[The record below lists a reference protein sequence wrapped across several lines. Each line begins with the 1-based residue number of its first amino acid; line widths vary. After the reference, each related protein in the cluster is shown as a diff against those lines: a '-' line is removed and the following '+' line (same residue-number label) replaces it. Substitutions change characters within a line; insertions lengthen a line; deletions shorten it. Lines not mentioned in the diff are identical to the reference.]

1 MHTLAAGCALL
12 VLGLA
17 AGSATAQDAAPQAQD
32 SYYLAARQALKARLV
47 EAPRTGPAKNVILF
61 IGDGM
66 GVSTLTAARI
76 LAGQRLG
83 VDGESYSLTM
93 DTLPYTA
100 LVRTYAHDAQV
111 SDSAPTATAMTTGVK
126 TRNDIIGLSQ
136 HAIVD
141 DCAGSRDKSVR
152 TLFEM
157 AETAGL
163 ATGVVSTARITHAT
177 PAAAYAHSANRD
189 WENDSEL
196 PAKAKAE
203 GCIDIARQMIEWPA
217 GNGFEVMLGGGRA
230 QFLTADQV
238 DVEDPGAKGLR
249 RDGRDLVA
257 AWRKANPKGAYVWNA
272 KGFDAVDPASTDKLL
287 GLFQRD
293 HMTYEGERAAD
304 PGGEPSLEDMT
315 AKAIAMLQRSPQGYV
330 LMIEAGRVDHAH
342 HEGLAG
348 RALEEAIALDAAVK
362 RALAMV
368 NLDETLVVVTADHSH
383 GLTISG
389 YPKRG
394 NPILGTVQGQSGKVA
409 KAPDGK
415 AYTTL
420 SYATGPGGVDGP
432 RADPATIDTTAPG
445 YRQPALVLSRSA
457 AHSGEDIALR
467 AIGPQAHLLQGTI
480 EQNLIFHV
488 MARALGGQVAREAQV
503 AGAID

>member
-1 MHTLAAGCALL
+1 MQTLVTGCALL
-12 VLGLA
+12 VLSA
-17 AGSATAQDAAPQAQD
+17 AVTPAVAQDAMPQAQD
-32 SYYLAARQALKARLV
+32 SYYVAARQSLKARLG

-126 TRNDIIGLSQ
+126 TRNDIIGLNQS
-136 HAIVD
+136 ATVD
-141 DCAGSRDKSVR
+141 DCAGSKDKTVQ
-152 TLFEM
+152 TLFEI

-177 PAAAYAHSANRD
+177 PAAAYAHVANRE
-189 WENDSEL
+189 WENDGEL
-196 PAKAKAE
+196 SAKAKAE
-203 GCIDIARQMIEWPA
+203 GCIDIARQMIEWRA
-217 GNGFEVMLGGGRA
+217 GDGFEVMLGGGRA
-230 QFLTADQV
+230 QFLPSDQADL
-238 DVEDPGAKGLR
+238 EDPSAMGLR
-249 RDGRDLVA
+249 RDGRDLTA
-257 AWRKANPKGAYVWNA
+257 AWRRANPKGAYVWNT
-272 KGFDAVDPASTDKLL
+272 KGFDAVDPSRTGKLL

-293 HMTYEGERAAD
+293 HMAYEGERAAD
-304 PGGEPSLEDMT
+304 PGGEPSLADMT
-315 AKAIAMLQRSPQGYV
+315 AKAIAMLQRDPQGYV
-330 LMIEAGRVDHAH
+330 LMVEAGRVDHAH

-368 NLDETLVVVTADHSH
+368 NLDETLVIVTADHSH

-389 YPKRG
+389 YPRRG
-394 NPILGTVQGQSGKVA
+394 NPILGTVQGQGGKVA
-409 KAPDGK
+409 KAADGK

-420 SYATGPGGVDGP
+420 SYASGPGAVDGP
-432 RADPATIDTTAPG
+432 RTDPATIDTTAPD
-445 YRQPALVLSRSA
+445 YHQSALFPSRSA
-457 AHSGEDIALR
+457 AHTGEDIALR

-488 MARALGGQVAREAQV
+488 MARALGGRVASQAQV
-503 AGAID
+503 AGALD

>member
-1 MHTLAAGCALL
+1 MHPLVKGCALL
-12 VLGLA
+12 VMGLA
-17 AGSATAQDAAPQAQD
+17 AGSAIAQEAVPQAQD
-32 SYYLAARQALKARLV
+32 SYYVAARQALKARLG
-47 EAPRTGPAKNVILF
+47 ETPRTGPAKNVILF

-83 VDGESYSLTM
+83 LDGESYSLTM

-100 LVRTYAHDAQV
+100 LVRTYTHDAQV
-111 SDSAPTATAMTTGVK
+111 ADSAPTATAMTTGVK
-126 TRNDIIGLSQ
+126 TRNTIIGLDQS
-136 HAIVD
+136 AAVG
-141 DCAGSRDKSVR
+141 DCAGSKTRSVR

-157 AETAGL
+157 AEAAGL

-177 PAAAYAHSANRD
+177 PASTYAHIAHRD
-189 WENDSEL
+189 WENDSKL
-196 PAKAKAE
+196 SAQAKAE

-217 GNGFEVMLGGGRA
+217 GDGFEVMLGGGRA
-230 QFLTADQV
+230 QFLPADQI
-238 DVEDPGAKGLR
+238 DVEDAGAKGLR
-249 RDGRDLVA
+249 GDGRDLIA
-257 AWRKANPKGAYVWNA
+257 AWRKVNPKGAYVWNA
-272 KGFDAVDPASTDKLL
+272 KDFDAVDPSTTGKLL

-293 HMTYEGERAAD
+293 HMTYEGDRAAD
-304 PGGEPSLEDMT
+304 PGGEPSLADMT

-348 RALEEAIALDAAVK
+348 RALEETIALDAAVK

-368 NLDETLVVVTADHSH
+368 NLDETLIVVTADHSH

-432 RADPATIDTTAPG
+432 RADPATTDTTAPG
-445 YRQPALVLSRSA
+445 YRQAALVPSRSA

-488 MARALGGQVAREAQV
+488 MARALGGRVASEAQV
-503 AGAID
+503 AGSID